1 MLRFLC
7 QSAIFAA
14 SLAVVAF
21 LPAVLS
27 AQNPPP
33 AIVFLGDSLTAG
45 FGVEPSEAYPALIAQ
60 KVRAAGLP
68 YEVVNAGVSGD
79 TTSGGLARVDWVLR
93 RPNVAVFVL
102 ALGANDGLRG
112 LPAAET
118 RRNLEAILARVRERH
133 PACKLVVA
141 GMQLPP
147 NYGPAFNGEF
157 RAMFAAVAQARG
169 ATLIPF
175 LLDGV
180 GGVERLNQADR
191 VHPTAEG
198 QRMLAETVWRA
209 LEPML
214 RP

>member
-1 MLRFLC
+1 M
-7 QSAIFAA
+7 
-14 SLAVVAF
+14 
-21 LPAVLS
+21 
-27 AQNPPP
+27 
-33 AIVFLGDSLTAG
+33 FLGDSLTAG
-45 FGVEPSEAYPALIAQ
+45 FGVEAGEAYPSLIAQ
-60 KVRAAGLP
+60 KMRAAGLP

-112 LPAAET
+112 VPLTET
-118 RRNLEAILARVRERH
+118 RRNLEAILARVKARQ
-133 PACKLVVA
+133 PAAKLVVA
-141 GMQLPP
+141 GMQLPTS
-147 NYGPAFNGEF
+147 YGLAFNGEF
-157 RAMFAAVAQARG
+157 RAMFPAVAQERG

-175 LLDGV
+175 LLEGV

-198 QRMLAETVWRA
+198 QRILAETVWRV
-209 LEPML
+209 LEPLL